1 MDYRGV
7 EQHEL
12 LLDNVRNVLTLYIID
27 DAIAE
32 GKETFTATLKVQ
44 ALGVDNVENY
54 TQNVTITID
63 DGELLVSL

>member
-12 LLDNVRNVLTLYIID
+12 LLDNIQNVLTLYIID

-44 ALGVDNVENY
+44 GVDNVEDY
-54 TQNVTITID
+54 TRNVTITID